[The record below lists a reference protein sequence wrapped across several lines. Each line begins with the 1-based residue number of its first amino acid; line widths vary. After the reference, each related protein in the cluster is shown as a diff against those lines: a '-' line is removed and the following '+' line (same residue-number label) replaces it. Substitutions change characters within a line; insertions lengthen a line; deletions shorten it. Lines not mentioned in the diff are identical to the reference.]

1 MLFIHPMWDS
11 ESQRLGMKQCHPL
24 AHKLHEIGEL
34 IGFLGLLTLFC
45 TVAWIVVA
53 KQSWW
58 LLAIPFGIGI
68 VSEAL
73 VLGSWALVRRRGF
86 KYDNGTS
93 EASWDQDGKRV
104 VYQYV
109 HQTRN

>member
-11 ESQRLGMKQCHPL
+11 ENQRLGMKECHPL
-24 AHKLHEIGEL
+24 AYQLHGIGEL

-45 TVAWIVVA
+45 MVAWIVVA

-58 LLAIPFGIGI
+58 LLAIPFGVGI
-68 VSEAL
+68 VSEVL
-73 VLGSWALVRRRGF
+73 VLGSGAIVRRRGF
-86 KYDNGTS
+86 KYDSGTC

-104 VYQYV
+104 VY
-109 HQTRN
+109 RKR